1 MLDSAGRTNLWRARS
16 FIEHRRRIFEMADE
30 QNTNQNKGKA
40 AAAGA
45 AFTGGTARQGDV
57 KTERG
62 GEQTDQIS
70 GETQKGAHNQ
80 EMENRNPQGNKN
92 DNDPRF
98 RKGGDTWDKMQDE

>member
-1 MLDSAGRTNLWRARS
+1 
-16 FIEHRRRIFEMADE
+16 MADE

>member
-1 MLDSAGRTNLWRARS
+1 
-16 FIEHRRRIFEMADE
+16 MADE
-30 QNTNQNKGKA
+30 QNPNQNKSKG

-62 GEQTDQIS
+62 GEQSDQIS

-80 EMENRNPQGNKN
+80 EAKNRNPQGNKT
-92 DNDPRF
+92 DHDPRF
-98 RKGGDTWDKMQDE
+98 RPGGDTF

>member
-1 MLDSAGRTNLWRARS
+1 
-16 FIEHRRRIFEMADE
+16 MADE
-30 QNTNQNKGKA
+30 QNTNQNKSKG

-45 AFTGGTARQGDV
+45 AFNGGTARQGDV

-80 EMENRNPQGNKN
+80 EAKNRNPQGNKN
-92 DNDPRF
+92 DDDQRF
-98 RKGGDTWDKMQDE
+98 RPGGDTF